1 MATSHAYTTAGRG
14 SPADDRDSW
23 TWTLLVVFLSIALYN
38 VIELNFL
45 ILSTFKRYRG
55 LYFWSFLAST
65 WGVAFNA
72 VGYMVRDV
80 ELHRPGYAHAT
91 IILIGWCAMVT
102 GQSLVLYSRLHF
114 VLHSQFQLRC
124 ILTMIIVNA
133 IWLSIP
139 VIVLVYGSS
148 TDNPEPFRKPYAIFE
163 KLQLTVFTVQE
174 LIISGLYILETAKLI
189 KFQRDVVGSATRRVM
204 GHLLLV
210 NVLVVLLD
218 ISVLA
223 LEFTEHYNM
232 QTAWKPL
239 VYSLKLKVEFTVLN
253 KLVEFSQQI
262 RSGGSLGPQSADTAA
277 EMAIE
282 RYRNNNPSADEPPPT
297 PEIQKPR
304 QASLKASL
312 SHKKSSSYSSSGGTL
327 CGEKA

>member
-1 MATSHAYTTAGRG
+1 MAPSPGYTTAGRG
-14 SPADDRDSW
+14 SPAENHDN
-23 TWTLLVVFLSIALYN
+23 WTLTLLIVFLSIALYN

-55 LYFWSFLAST
+55 LYFWSFFIST

-114 VLHSQFQLRC
+114 VLHSTFQLRC
-124 ILTMIIVNA
+124 ILTMIIVNC

-148 TDNPEPFRKPYAIFE
+148 TDNPEPFRTPYSIFE

-174 LIISGLYILETAKLI
+174 LIISGLYIFETAKLI
-189 KFQRDVVGSATRRVM
+189 KFQRDVAGSATRRVM
-204 GHLLLV
+204 GHLMLV

-218 ISVLA
+218 ISVLC
-223 LEFTEHYNM
+223 LEFTEHYNI

-239 VYSLKLKVEFTVLN
+239 VYSLKLKVEFSVLN

-262 RSGGSLGPQSADTAA
+262 RTGGSLGPQSADTAA

-282 RYRNNNPSADEPPPT
+282 RYRNSNPSTEVAAPPMH
-297 PEIQKPR
+297 EIQRPR
-304 QASLKASL
+304 QASLKAS
-312 SHKKSSSYSSSGGTL
+312 SHGKSSSYSSSGGTL
-327 CGEKA
+327 CSA